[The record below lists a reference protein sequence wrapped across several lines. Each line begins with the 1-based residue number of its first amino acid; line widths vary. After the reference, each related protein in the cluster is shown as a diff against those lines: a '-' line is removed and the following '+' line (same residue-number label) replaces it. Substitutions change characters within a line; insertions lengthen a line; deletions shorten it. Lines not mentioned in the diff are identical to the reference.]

1 MMGEG
6 RMQNTPRSRSKTSGK
21 KNITVSSLTKENTN
35 RSEREFGR
43 TGGPPSTRRRT
54 TTPPLG
60 IRIPNNNNPIF
71 EIPLHTSGGTVY
83 AIANPGAPKPS
94 SNTTGTEQQKEEDGW
109 ALLGEQVRKQQLE
122 EEARREAARRNK
134 AFSITFV
141 GVLLLALTLIEYM
154 YDSPIFRY
162 VGLLPKSMSPFVS
175 SNASLLYT

>member
-1 MMGEG
+1 M
-6 RMQNTPRSRSKTSGK
+6 
-21 KNITVSSLTKENTN
+21 
-35 RSEREFGR
+35 
-43 TGGPPSTRRRT
+43 
-54 TTPPLG
+54 
-60 IRIPNNNNPIF
+60 
-71 EIPLHTSGGTVY
+71 Y
-83 AIANPGAPKPS
+83 AIANPGAPNPP
-94 SNTTGTEQQKEEDGW
+94 SNTTGTEQQNEEKDGW
-109 ALLGEQVRKQQLE
+109 ALHGEQVRKQQLE